1 MVIRHAPNEK
11 IMILCEVANCDFTDK
26 EIAYGYR

>member
-1 MVIRHAPNEK
+1 MIIRHAPNEK
-11 IMILCEVANCDFTDK
+11 KMIFREVANCDFTDK